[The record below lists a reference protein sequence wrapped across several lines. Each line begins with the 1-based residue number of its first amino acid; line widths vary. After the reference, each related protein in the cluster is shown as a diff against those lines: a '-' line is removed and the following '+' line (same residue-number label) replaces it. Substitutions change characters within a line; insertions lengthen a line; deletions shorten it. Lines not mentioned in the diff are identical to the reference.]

1 MVIHGHQWR
10 LLARVV
16 PAPCVERSAEARGD
30 LRIELVEREHL
41 RAIPIVGLGTPS
53 VAISGNQR
61 QSEHIPIGHQR
72 TSEGHQRVIRGS
84 SEGHQRVIREGR
96 RAPAS
101 TFP

>member
-41 RAIPIVGLGTPS
+41 RAIPIMGLGTPS
-53 VAISGNQR
+53 VAIRENQR

-84 SEGHQRVIREGR
+84 SEGHQRVIRGSSEGH
-96 RAPAS
+96 
-101 TFP
+101 

>member
-53 VAISGNQR
+53 VAIRENQR
-61 QSEHIPIGHQR
+61 QSEHIPI
-72 TSEGHQRVIRGS
+72 GHQRVIRGS
-84 SEGHQRVIREGR
+84 SEGHQRVIRGSLEREGEHL
-96 RAPAS
+96 RAHS
-101 TFP
+101 HSGM